1 MQTLNFTFVRSIDM
15 VLSSSCHGAEFLT
28 TAAALRRE
36 PSFGFGE
43 LQLLSATEARWTW
56 HKNQDSLAVPSDT
69 VNITRNLQC
78 VNQLTLPL

>member
-1 MQTLNFTFVRSIDM
+1 MPPHRYITIGFTDGLLRPPEST
-15 VLSSSCHGAEFLT
+15 S
-28 TAAALRRE
+28 AAAARRE

-56 HKNQDSLAVPSDT
+56 HKNQDSLAVPADT

-78 VNQLTLPL
+78 ANQLNWPL

>member
-1 MQTLNFTFVRSIDM
+1 MA
-15 VLSSSCHGAEFLT
+15 AEAGWLR
-28 TAAALRRE
+28 AALHAAKVTVGCCVHRE

-78 VNQLTLPL
+78 ANQLRLPL